1 MAMDK
6 LDRYRREDLGSD
18 LVAGVITAILL
29 IPQAMAYSQL
39 AGLPPQ
45 IGLYASMLP
54 PVLYALFGSS
64 RALAVGP
71 VAVAS
76 LMLADVLGS
85 LWTAGSADY
94 IAGAIL
100 VSFIVGMLLTL
111 MGLARLGVVANF
123 LSHPVL
129 SGFTNAAALIII
141 LSQFQKLLGL
151 PDGLGWAGGWVDR
164 INPATF
170 MLGGSAIALLLIA
183 SRYGARWLRGLG
195 ASERTSALAVR
206 LIPLLLVVFATL
218 GVWLGNLEQTAAVA
232 VVGEIPRG
240 LPALT
245 LPSID
250 LDLWVRVFG
259 ASVAIA
265 MVSFVES
272 LSVAKVL
279 AARRRQTVNANRELV
294 GLGVANIG
302 AAFTGASPV
311 CGGFS
316 RSVVNFEAGAR
327 TQFAGVI
334 TAALIALTALFLTP
348 LLYHLPAT
356 VLAAI
361 VIVSAMSLLDLHSLK
376 LSWRYNRADAAAL
389 LATFA
394 AVLIG
399 GMEMGIGVGVILS
412 LLLYLW
418 RTSKPHAAIVGRVG
432 NTEHFR
438 NVERHAVTTYPGIL
452 AIRVDESL
460 YFASTQ
466 ALEERILNEV
476 AAAPD
481 LTHLLLVCN
490 AINYIDTSALETLE
504 NLIDEL
510 RDANVT
516 LHLSEIKG
524 PVLDRLERS
533 DFLER
538 LAPGRVFLSTHE
550 AMEYLTAITGTAE
563 PAAGADAVLTG
574 INQTKES

>member
-1 MAMDK
+1 MCNLTAMEK
-6 LDRYRREDLGSD
+6 VDRYRREDLGSD

-76 LMLADVLGS
+76 LMLADTLGS
-85 LWTAGSADY
+85 LWTAGSAEY
-94 IAGAIL
+94 IAGALL
-100 VSFIVGMLLTL
+100 VSFIVGGLLTL
-111 MGLARLGVVANF
+111 MSLARLGVVANF

-141 LSQFQKLLGL
+141 LSQFQKLLGV
-151 PDGLGWAGGWVDR
+151 PVGLDWAGSWISH
-164 INPATF
+164 INTTTLL
-170 MLGGSAIALLLIA
+170 LGGGTVVVLLVS
-183 SRYGARWLRGLG
+183 SRYGARWLGELGLT
-195 ASERTSALAVR
+195 ERTSALATR
-206 LIPLLLVVFATL
+206 LVPLLLVVLATL
-218 GVWLGNLEQTAAVA
+218 GVWLMDLERVAAVE

-240 LPALT
+240 LPT
-245 LPSID
+245 PTVPSFD
-250 LDLWVRVFG
+250 PDLWLHVFG

-265 MVSFVES
+265 LVSFVES

-279 AARRRQTVNANRELV
+279 AARRRQKVNADRELL
-294 GLGVANIG
+294 GLGVANLG

-327 TQFAGVI
+327 TQVAGVI
-334 TAALIALTALFLTP
+334 TAVLIALTALFLTP

-361 VIVSAMSLLDLHSLK
+361 VIVSAMSLLDLHSLT
-376 LSWRYNRADAAAL
+376 LSWRYNKADAAAL
-389 LATFA
+389 LVTFV
-394 AVLIG
+394 AVLIA
-399 GMEMGIGVGVILS
+399 GMEMGIAVGVTCS
-412 LLLYLW
+412 LVLFLW
-418 RTSKPHAAIVGRVG
+418 RTSRPHAAVVGRVG
-432 NTEHFR
+432 DTEHFR
-438 NVERHAVTTYPGIL
+438 NVERHTVTTYPGIL

-466 ALEERILNEV
+466 ALEERLLNEV
-476 AAAPD
+476 ADAPEVA
-481 LTHLLLVCN
+481 HVLLVCN

-510 RDANVT
+510 GDAGVT

-538 LAPGRVFLSTHE
+538 LSPGRVYLSTHE
-550 AMEYLTAITGTAE
+550 AMEHLTA
-563 PAAGADAVLTG
+563 LTG
-574 INQTKES
+574 AT